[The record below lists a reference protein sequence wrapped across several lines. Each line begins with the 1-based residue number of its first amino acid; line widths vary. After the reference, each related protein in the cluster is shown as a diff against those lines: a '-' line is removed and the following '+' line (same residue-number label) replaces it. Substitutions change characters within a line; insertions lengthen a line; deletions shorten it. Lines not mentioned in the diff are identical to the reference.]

1 MPPTVADLNKN
12 CYLCALIINPKQEM
26 ARKNKTSKK
35 EIKSLT
41 KEYEKWQSM
50 RAPREG
56 IVIRKDDDPIAEAF
70 KLKTAAHYNREAKQH
85 DDGEVDIEE
94 TA

>member
-1 MPPTVADLNKN
+1 MGN
-12 CYLCALIINPKQEM
+12 IRRINGAKYNDDAKKLLDAAIENNAP
-26 ARKNKTSKK
+26 KK

-56 IVIRKDDDPIAEAF
+56 IVIRKNDDPIAEAF

>member
-1 MPPTVADLNKN
+1 
-12 CYLCALIINPKQEM
+12 
-26 ARKNKTSKK
+26 
-35 EIKSLT
+35 
-41 KEYEKWQSM
+41 M